1 MNVYEQIEVFGLVGD
16 HDEFAIPSDDTLQT
30 DAVDMAFDGIVT
42 AFTDSALAADLE
54 PLLWGMVNLYHQ
66 RADRMTRDGDQLREV
81 IRDLISQQDGSEI
94 QDVELQDAQREYEQ
108 TEERETAFIFM
119 REHAASRYER
129 QTGRAWFPRSG
140 SRAASPVTAAM
151 IDSRD
156 YLAAA
161 KARKTEAL
169 APEGSKIVIAG
180 GQDYNDHAA
189 IFAALDKSRDRVGDM
204 VLIHGGSTKGCDHIA
219 ALWAKA
225 RSVPQVAFRPN
236 FKADGRSAPFKR
248 NDAMLALKPRG
259 VLIFP
264 GNGISENIGQKAKLA
279 RVPVWRP
286 LGDIPPEQVETK
298 SAPNTRK
305 GKQTAAA

>member
-1 MNVYEQIEVFGLVGD
+1 MNAYEQIEVFGLVGD
-16 HDEFAIPSDDTLQT
+16 HAEFDIPSDDTLQT
-30 DAVDMAFDGIVT
+30 DAVDMAFDGIVS
-42 AFTDSALAADLE
+42 AFTDSALAADME
-54 PLLWGMVNLYHQ
+54 PVLWGMVNLYHQ
-66 RADRMTRDGDQLREV
+66 RADRMTRDCDQLREV
-81 IRDLISQQDGSEI
+81 ICDLISQQDGSEI
-94 QDVELQDAQREYEQ
+94 QDVELQEAQREYEK

-140 SRAASPVTAAM
+140 SRTASPVTAAM

-180 GQDYNDHAA
+180 GQDY
-189 IFAALDKSRDRVGDM
+189 
-204 VLIHGGSTKGCDHIA
+204 T
-219 ALWAKA
+219 
-225 RSVPQVAFRPN
+225 
-236 FKADGRSAPFKR
+236 
-248 NDAMLALKPRG
+248 LKPRG

-264 GNGISENIGQKAKLA
+264 GNGISENIGQKATLA

-286 LGDIPPEQVETK
+286 LGDTPPEQAEKK
-298 SAPNTRK
+298 SSPTTRK